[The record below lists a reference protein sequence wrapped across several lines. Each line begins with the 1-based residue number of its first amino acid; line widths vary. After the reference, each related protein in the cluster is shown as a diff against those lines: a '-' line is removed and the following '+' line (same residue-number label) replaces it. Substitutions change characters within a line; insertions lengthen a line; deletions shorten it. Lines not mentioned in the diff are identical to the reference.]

1 LAGADPVPAAWS
13 ALLLAVAPAR
23 VAPAVAFAPAP
34 LNLLAVVAGAA
45 VLVAGIAGQVTHTRL
60 FFAAALVVLP
70 FAADGLW
77 PEQVLAPGEG
87 VVR

>member
-1 LAGADPVPAAWS
+1 
-13 ALLLAVAPAR
+13 VAPAAAR
-23 VAPAVAFAPAP
+23 APV
-34 LNLLAVVAGAA
+34 NLLAAVAGAA
-45 VLVAGIAGQVTHTRL
+45 VLAAGIAGQVTHTGL
-60 FFAAALVVLP
+60 FFAPALVVLP